1 MLPVTQTASGA
12 MDFFDMLMR
21 DFAQGDL
28 LDELSSY
35 VRTAFGEA
43 QRHKTSAGVEQEIM
57 RCMRAVNSE
66 YDPEDREMVASSG
79 VDIYMGITNLK
90 VRALKSWVT
99 DILANAEDQ
108 PWTFKATPMPELPAE
123 AEEAVID
130 ALIRELQENG
140 LNVDLRQK
148 AAYFKDVAQKHAD
161 KLAEK
166 AVRRMETKVRDLMLE
181 GGWRESFT
189 SFISDLSTYP
199 LAILKGPVIERVP
212 GMRWQGAGLKVVDRL
227 KYRMHRVHP
236 LDFFPSPNSS
246 TMDDG
251 RYVIERKRM
260 TKDDIL
266 GSIGVPGFMEQ
277 AVRSLIASRPSG
289 AKEVLNTDAERD
301 TLEAKDGRMSTTD
314 NVYDV
319 ICYYGKVPG
328 RMLIEHGVEVDDP
341 QKDQE
346 AEVWVC
352 SGFVLRAILNPHP
365 TGKRPFYGTS
375 FEPVPGSMWGRSL
388 PILLRDLQRVCNA
401 ASRSLV
407 RNMAFASGPI
417 GEYDVNRLANE
428 TNIDQI
434 RPFRLYAV
442 QSDQFAQTNQPAL
455 RFQKIDSNASELM
468 KVYDYYSKIADD
480 ISGIPSYVLGNP
492 ATAGAGRTLGGLSML
507 MGNAAKGVKL
517 VVSGVDR
524 FVIEPLVAN
533 YYVLMMLFEPDP
545 TIKADVA
552 VVARGSSGLLQRE
565 LSQAR
570 AVEVLN
576 MLTPYAQGGLVPP
589 EGLQSV
595 LRDVLRGLGYT
606 ADDIVPDPER
616 QQQLMELAQ
625 RMGVSQQFGDGE
637 SPATA
642 GPSMVPGTPM
652 PQLDGRSLPP
662 PNPADAETF
671 PAA

>member
-1 MLPVTQTASGA
+1 MLPVTQSASGA
-12 MDFFDMLMR
+12 LDFFDMLMR
-21 DFAQGDL
+21 DYAQGDL
-28 LDELSSY
+28 LDELSQY
-35 VRTAFGEA
+35 VKTAFGDA
-43 QRHKTSAGVEQEIM
+43 QRHKTAANIEQEIM
-57 RCMRAVNSE
+57 RCMRAVNNE
-66 YDPEDREMVASSG
+66 YDPEDREMVAASG
-79 VDIYMGITNLK
+79 VDLYMGITNLK
-90 VRALKSWVT
+90 CRALKSWIT

-108 PWTFKATPMPELPAE
+108 PWTLKATPMPELPTE

-130 ALIRELQENG
+130 ALIRELQMNG
-140 LNVDLRQK
+140 LDVDLRQK

-166 AVRRMETKVRDLMLE
+166 AVRRMETKIQDLMLE

-189 SFISDLSTYP
+189 AFISDLSTFP

-212 GMRWQGAGLKVVDRL
+212 SMRWQGGGLKVVDRL

-251 RYVIERKRM
+251 RYLIERKRM
-260 TKDDIL
+260 TRDDIMQ
-266 GSIGVPGFMEQ
+266 SIGVPGFMEQ
-277 AVRSLIASRPSG
+277 AIRSLIASRPTG
-289 AKEVLNTDAERD
+289 AKEMLNTDAERD
-301 TLEAKDGRMSTTD
+301 ALEAKDGRMSSTD
-314 NVYDV
+314 NTYDV
-319 ICYYGKVPG
+319 VCYYGKVPG
-328 RMLIEHGVEVDDP
+328 RLLVEHGVEVDDP
-341 QKDQE
+341 QKDCE

-365 TGKRPFYGTS
+365 IGKRPFYGAS
-375 FEPVPGSMWGRSL
+375 FEQVPGSIWGRAL
-388 PILLRDLQRVCNA
+388 PSLLRDLQRVCNA
-401 ASRSLV
+401 SARSLV

-428 TNIDQI
+428 TNIDQV

-442 QSDQFAQTNQPAL
+442 QSDQFAMSSQSAL
-455 RFQKIDSNASELM
+455 RFQKIDSNATELM
-468 KVYDYYSKIADD
+468 KAYDYFSRIADD
-480 ISGIPSYVLGNP
+480 ISGVPSYVLGNP
-492 ATAGAGRTLGGLSML
+492 QVAGAGRTLGGLSML

-517 VVSGVDR
+517 VVSGIDR
-524 FVIEPLVAN
+524 YVIEPLISN

-606 ADDIVPDPER
+606 ADDIIPDPDR
-616 QQQLMELAQ
+616 QRQLMDLAM
-625 RMGVSQQFGDGE
+625 RLGVRQTFGTEG
-637 SPATA
+637 PATA
-642 GPSMVPGTPM
+642 GPSMIPGTPG
-652 PQLDGRSLPP
+652 PELDGRSLPP